1 MKAIDNETQRQVEEL
16 LDRLR
21 PSLYSHGG
29 NAHIAEVG
37 EDFVRLEL
45 EGACHGC
52 PMSAITF
59 GMVLEEEIKKQL
71 PQIKHVFYE

>member
-1 MKAIDNETQRQVEEL
+1 MSEDELKLKIEEL
-16 LDRLR
+16 LNRLR

-29 NAHIAEVG
+29 NAHLAEVG

-71 PQIKHVFYE
+71 PQIKNVFYE

>member
-1 MKAIDNETQRQVEEL
+1 MSHDETQKQVEGI
-16 LDRLR
+16 LDQMR

-29 NAHIAEVG
+29 NATLAEVG

-45 EGACHGC
+45 QGACHGC

-59 GMVLEEEIKKQL
+59 GMFLEEEIKKQL
-71 PQIKHVFYE
+71 PQIKNVFYE

>member
-1 MKAIDNETQRQVEEL
+1 MSQDEIKQKVETIV
-16 LDRLR
+16 DMMR

-29 NAHIAEVG
+29 NAMLAEVG

-45 EGACHGC
+45 QGACHGC

-71 PQIKHVFYE
+71 PQIKHVFYD